1 MEDAYA
7 DESID
12 SLRARADAW
21 RACSEAQAAP
31 RRSFNSPW
39 DTATFAFVDY
49 DNPTELYAAMKTT
62 PSRQLQK
69 TSPNA
74 WVDCGEETYVLA
86 GWDQSYLKL
95 QRDGKEYVGTYYP
108 RNPDWMVDQSA
119 TSPYWQKKQVL
130 RSEDFE
136 HALRGCDTFM
146 TKMSNAAGRSPLW
159 LRRIAQW
166 RSRPASPRAIQML
179 EDKLKSK
186 GELDEDAT
194 ESPWANA
201 SLGTVSTVLTRL
213 RHGGKSKWRRAMK
226 RHNRAMEKAQK
237 PRQSAGVQVGPLPR
251 QAGA

>member
-1 MEDAYA
+1 M
-7 DESID
+7 
-12 SLRARADAW
+12 
-21 RACSEAQAAP
+21 QA
-31 RRSFNSPW
+31 
-39 DTATFAFVDY
+39 
-49 DNPTELYAAMKTT
+49 T

-69 TSPNA
+69 ASPNA
-74 WVDCGEETYVLA
+74 WVDCGNETFVLA

-95 QRDGKEYVGTYYP
+95 QRDGHEYVGTYYP
-108 RNPDWMVDQSA
+108 RNPDWMVDQGA

-130 RSEDFE
+130 RSEDWE

-146 TKMSNAAGRSPLW
+146 TKMASAAGRSPLW
-159 LRRIAQW
+159 LRRMAQW

-179 EDKLKSK
+179 EDKLRSK

-226 RHNRAMEKAQK
+226 RHNQAVQRAQK
-237 PRQSAGVQVGPLPR
+237 PRRPAGVQVGPLPR
-251 QAGA
+251 PGGA